1 MDYFKNVAGYNREV
15 EEFLTDDELERV
27 MRVDNGNK
35 QYRMPLINFCDQEN
49 EYDVSEMRKLELF
62 SHIDNDMD
70 NGYSFMAGL
79 STAEMIVMVREV
91 AVRFDKARKE
101 NNEDDKIKYNR
112 LMNLFTVPLT
122 ESLCEKPYIY
132 ALRDEKGDFVLK
144 NNITYLIL
152 TNRYEAGRKG
162 EGRLVPASIDNA
174 GFMDKLVEAGSVV
187 AVTDGPTLLCLIDT
201 KLMRDVAL
209 QWKRSE
215 PLREELMIYM
225 TQGLGKSY
233 PEALYYYKRLKSDSS
248 IFDEFKQT
256 VRDGRFPAVGMLNI
270 EGYTAKTIA
279 RENSLEFLE
288 AYDILLSI
296 KNDKEYLAKYEASR
310 KENSNKESSNK
321 ENSNIDASNQEDV
334 NDKKGLFG
342 KIFKK

>member
-1 MDYFKNVAGYNREV
+1 
-15 EEFLTDDELERV
+15 
-27 MRVDNGNK
+27 
-35 QYRMPLINFCDQEN
+35 
-49 EYDVSEMRKLELF
+49 
-62 SHIDNDMD
+62 MD

-79 STAEMIVMVREV
+79 TTAEMIVMVREV
-91 AVRFDKARKE
+91 SVRFDKARKE

-144 NNITYLIL
+144 NNIIYLIL

-162 EGRLVPASIDNA
+162 EGRIIPASIDNA
-174 GFMDKLVEAGSVV
+174 GFMDKLVEAGSVA
-187 AVTDGPTLLCLIDT
+187 AVTDGPSLLCLLDT

-209 QWKRSE
+209 QWKKSE
-215 PLREELMIYM
+215 PIREEFMIYM
-225 TQGLGKSY
+225 TQGLGKSF
-233 PEALYYYKRLKSDSS
+233 PEAMYYYKRLKSDSS

-279 RENSLEFLE
+279 RENGLEFLD

-296 KNDKEYLAKYEASR
+296 KNDKEYLAKYKASNKGASDEEASSQQVQGQD
-310 KENSNKESSNK
+310 KEE
-321 ENSNIDASNQEDV
+321 
-334 NDKKGLFG
+334 KKGLLG

>member
-1 MDYFKNVAGYNREV
+1 
-15 EEFLTDDELERV
+15 
-27 MRVDNGNK
+27 
-35 QYRMPLINFCDQEN
+35 
-49 EYDVSEMRKLELF
+49 
-62 SHIDNDMD
+62 
-70 NGYSFMAGL
+70 
-79 STAEMIVMVREV
+79 
-91 AVRFDKARKE
+91 
-101 NNEDDKIKYNR
+101 
-112 LMNLFTVPLT
+112 
-122 ESLCEKPYIY
+122 
-132 ALRDEKGDFVLK
+132 
-144 NNITYLIL
+144 
-152 TNRYEAGRKG
+152 
-162 EGRLVPASIDNA
+162 
-174 GFMDKLVEAGSVV
+174 
-187 AVTDGPTLLCLIDT
+187 
-201 KLMRDVAL
+201 
-209 QWKRSE
+209 
-215 PLREELMIYM
+215 MIYM

-310 KENSNKESSNK
+310 KENSNKESSSK
-321 ENSNIDASNQEDV
+321 ENSDIDASNQEDV